1 MASYDKTNKGSASDI
16 SGKVMPLPVI
26 NRIDFYATHMDR
38 CANSIRELY
47 MDLTAVQDRLYAEVI
62 EFENCVIELQEEIL
76 RIQRIFKDVEAHEK
90 TDR

>member
-1 MASYDKTNKGSASDI
+1 MSKYEKGKPADV

-26 NRIDFYATHMDR
+26 NRIDFYATHMNR
-38 CANSIRELY
+38 CADSIREMY
-47 MDLTAVQDRLYAEVI
+47 MDLTAVQDRMYAEVI

-76 RIQRIFKDVEAHEK
+76 RIQRLFKDVEKHEE